1 MKIMAETSPLTS
13 TPPIAPSIEILI
25 QEIQQTPSEQWAHL
39 LEILRIFRQSVS
51 ATSSPTSH
59 STAVN
64 QAAIDLL
71 RSWREEGDETD
82 QRETWEF
89 LKEALDDDRLSDRP
103 LFPS

>member
-1 MKIMAETSPLTS
+1 MSEIRPPTLISERI
-13 TPPIAPSIEILI
+13 PPIETLI
-25 QEIQQTPSEQWAHL
+25 QEIQQTPPEQWLHL

-51 ATSSPTSH
+51 SESNVECESPPI
-59 STAVN
+59 N

-71 RSWREEGDETD
+71 RFWREEGDEEE

-89 LKEALDDDRLSDRP
+89 LKQALDEDRLSNRP